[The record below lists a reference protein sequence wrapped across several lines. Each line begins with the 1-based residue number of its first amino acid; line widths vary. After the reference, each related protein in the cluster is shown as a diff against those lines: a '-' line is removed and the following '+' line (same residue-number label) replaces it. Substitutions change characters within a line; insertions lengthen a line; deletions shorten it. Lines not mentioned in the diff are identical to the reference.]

1 MPIIGW
7 PELVLVLVIL
17 IFIFGAKRIKGL
29 AKGLGEGV
37 REFKNATTDSSDD
50 SDDSDDSEDVNKNI
64 IEMARKQGITTE
76 GKKITQILKEIDDL
90 KTEKS

>member
-17 IFIFGAKRIKGL
+17 VFIFGAKRIKGL
-29 AKGLGEGV
+29 AKGLGDGV
-37 REFKNATTDSSDD
+37 REFKNATTEPPDD
-50 SDDSDDSEDVNKNI
+50 GEDINKSI

-76 GKKITQILKEIDDL
+76 GKEIKQILKEIEEL

>member
-1 MPIIGW
+1 MSFIGW

-17 IFIFGAKRIKGL
+17 IFLFGAKRIKGL

-50 SDDSDDSEDVNKNI
+50 SDDSDDVNKNI